1 MATPAETAG
10 ETGAEPDVEDEEL
23 GEEVLFMAEVKSP
36 NGLGNPGHKAGGTP
50 AARLYRACCCWW
62 AAIKACNCCAS
73 KLGDLLDNVLDVCAN
88 IMETAM
94 RAFSAIKLL
103 FCSLAL
109 AAAVVAAVLEEP
121 GFEPATPLLAAT
133 AAATAAASLLA
144 VAAEVAAAN
153 KGELRNNMAAVDGS
167 NNGGGGPGGGPKPII
182 P

>member
-10 ETGAEPDVEDEEL
+10 ETGAEEPDVEDEEL

-109 AAAVVAAVLEEP
+109 AAALVAAVLEEP

-133 AAATAAASLLA
+133 AAATAAASL
-144 VAAEVAAAN
+144 
-153 KGELRNNMAAVDGS
+153 
-167 NNGGGGPGGGPKPII
+167 
-182 P
+182 